1 MTVKDII
8 DTYREFN
15 IGQRKNQTNLKICV
29 VEKVTGRRLFH
40 DDFSCANKYISKD
53 VRGRDVL
60 SWFFDYKNRT
70 IIISV
75 PPPKNGL
82 AN

>member
-8 DTYREFN
+8 DTYREFH
-15 IGQRKNQTNLKICV
+15 IGQRKNQADLKICV
-29 VEKVTGRRLFH
+29 VERVTGKHLFH
-40 DDFSCANKYISKD
+40 DYLSFANHYMSND
-53 VRGRDVL
+53 VKRKDVL

-75 PPPKNGL
+75 GCRYGL
-82 AN
+82 LN